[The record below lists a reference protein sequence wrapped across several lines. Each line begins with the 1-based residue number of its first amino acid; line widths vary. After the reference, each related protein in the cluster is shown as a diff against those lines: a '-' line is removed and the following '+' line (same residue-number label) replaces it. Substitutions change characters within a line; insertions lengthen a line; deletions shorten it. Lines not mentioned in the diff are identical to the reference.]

1 MSLAQFDEIFDIC
14 CEYMALD
21 ETDRTD
27 KAKNDRLEVSHD
39 AHHIGNKW
47 WENAACE
54 IEKEKE
60 LQHV

>member
-21 ETDRTD
+21 ETARIV
-27 KAKNDRLEVSHD
+27 KAKNDRLEVSND
-39 AHHIGNKW
+39 QHHIGNKW
-47 WENAACE
+47 WENATGE
-54 IEKEKE
+54 IVKEKE